1 MLARKR
7 IRDLRKTQKA
17 LLSRIVGSIDCDN
30 WFDQALSLP
39 IRPRLVLNE
48 NYILPEISRLTTEY
62 INKKYYKYFENNEE
76 DSVSSLRANF
86 SVALL
91 SGKIYTTFKEL
102 LGNFEV
108 PVCKEKDPDLRYSYE
123 KLYHPVKIAS
133 AIFEKVDSC
142 IEDYKTFTPTRESE
156 ERTTEFGEVLFA
168 CDQGRRTTME
178 DKHVIIPHF
187 NEQFGLEN
195 YEKQSYFA
203 IFDGHAGVEAANFA
217 KIHLH
222 FNLIHHKLFK
232 DDVASALV
240 EAFAQ
245 TDKMFLEN
253 SAIEK

>member
-1 MLARKR
+1 
-7 IRDLRKTQKA
+7 
-17 LLSRIVGSIDCDN
+17 
-30 WFDQALSLP
+30 
-39 IRPRLVLNE
+39 
-48 NYILPEISRLTTEY
+48 
-62 INKKYYKYFENNEE
+62 
-76 DSVSSLRANF
+76 
-86 SVALL
+86 
-91 SGKIYTTFKEL
+91 
-102 LGNFEV
+102 
-108 PVCKEKDPDLRYSYE
+108 
-123 KLYHPVKIAS
+123 
-133 AIFEKVDSC
+133 
-142 IEDYKTFTPTRESE
+142 
-156 ERTTEFGEVLFA
+156 
-168 CDQGRRTTME
+168 ME

-253 SAIEK
+253 SAIEVNMLFLIVFTFKLFIIIVILTKIY